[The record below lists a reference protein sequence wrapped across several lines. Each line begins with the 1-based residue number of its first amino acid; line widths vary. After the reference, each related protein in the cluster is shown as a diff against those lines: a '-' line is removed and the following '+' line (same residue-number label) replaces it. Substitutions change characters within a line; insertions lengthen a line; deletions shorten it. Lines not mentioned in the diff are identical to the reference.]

1 MPGPSGVH
9 VRPKSADFE
18 RHAQYVSGHGLEVSM
33 SMYITWVCIYIYCPS
48 IDLAADLTIDL
59 PIKKG
64 VGSGSE
70 ADGLGALGV
79 LWSFVLCG
87 MKVVRSL

>member
-1 MPGPSGVH
+1 
-9 VRPKSADFE
+9 
-18 RHAQYVSGHGLEVSM
+18 
-33 SMYITWVCIYIYCPS
+33 MYIYIYCPS